1 MSSGP
6 IGFAGYV
13 VGATFP
19 IAAITPAMTD
29 PYYFSVNLDD
39 SRVLCIAPLSNR
51 RIESC
56 PERLD
61 DISGYFLFE
70 TDRRATKVG
79 ATKVLARLI
88 SEEAAFEL
96 SELLN
101 MR

>member
-1 MSSGP
+1 
-6 IGFAGYV
+6 
-13 VGATFP
+13 
-19 IAAITPAMTD
+19 MTD
-29 PYYFSVNLDD
+29 PYYFSANLDNN
-39 SRVLCIAPLSNR
+39 RVLCIAPLSNR
-51 RIESC
+51 RIENC

-70 TDRRATKVG
+70 TKRAEPHSTKVM
-79 ATKVLARLI
+79 ARII

>member
-1 MSSGP
+1 
-6 IGFAGYV
+6 
-13 VGATFP
+13 
-19 IAAITPAMTD
+19 MTD
-29 PYYFSVNLDD
+29 PYYFSTDLDAN
-39 SRVLCIAPLSNR
+39 RILCIAPLSNR

-56 PERLD
+56 SDRLD

-70 TDRRATKVG
+70 TEQG
-79 ATKVLARLI
+79 ETKVLARVI